1 MEPLQQALAILGDL
15 EEDSTLPKN
24 VRSTISSIIGILSDE
39 SVELSIRIDKAMQ
52 DIEQIS
58 SDINIQPY
66 SRTMLY
72 QVTSNL
78 ENAL

>member
-1 MEPLQQALAILGDL
+1 MEPLQQALAILDDL
-15 EEDSTLPKN
+15 RDDSTLPKN
-24 VRSTISSIIGILSDE
+24 VRSTISSILEMLSDE
-39 SVELSIRIDKAMQ
+39 SIDMSIRVDKAMLEL
-52 DIEQIS
+52 EQIS
-58 SDINIQPY
+58 SDANIQSY

>member
-1 MEPLQQALAILGDL
+1 MDPLQQALAILDDL
-15 EEDSTLPKN
+15 RDDSTLPKN
-24 VRSTISSIIGILSDE
+24 VRSTIASIIDMLNDE
-39 SVELSIRIDKAMQ
+39 SIDISIRVDKAMLEL
-52 DIEQIS
+52 EQIS
-58 SDINIQPY
+58 SDTNIQSY

>member
-1 MEPLQQALAILGDL
+1 MEPLQQALAILSDL
-15 EEDSTLPKN
+15 EDDSTLPKN
-24 VRSTISSIIGILSDE
+24 VRATISSIIATLSDE
-39 SVELSIRIDKAMQ
+39 STDLSIRIDKAMQ